1 MFGLC
6 NQLLSRIGL
15 VAQDMEN
22 IYYNTYYQ
30 KLNLTLELF
39 GSIMIFQNQNGMNLK
54 AQNQK
59 ESLYREIKNQYSE
72 SQIG

>member
-59 ESLYREIKNQYSE
+59 ESFYREIKNQYSE
-72 SQIG
+72 SQIV

>member
-15 VAQDMEN
+15 VPQDMKN
-22 IYYNTYYQ
+22 IYYNTYYW

-59 ESLYREIKNQYSE
+59 ESFYREIKNQYSE
-72 SQIG
+72 SQIV